1 MKIDS
6 PSSITSREASI
17 RLEWISTRILPGVA
31 VLLLSI
37 PLCQWADSILPDD
50 IVPVYVIYMM
60 SVTVL
65 WSTYMAVQYAFVGI
79 ALTWKNKTHAC
90 TNQTATNESTAQKP
104 VFLLEAMPIIN
115 ESENI
120 DTICKVETIEEIS
133 EAEVVEDVCV
143 AETEELTKENH
154 ASSTYQQGIDDF
166 YQSQAE
172 SQKKKLDTIHEYLL
186 YIMSPFVYEE
196 DMDEFCTDLLR
207 FAMNHNYRPEVEWK
221 RYKTKLSSF
230 DVRHMVWS
238 IATRLGLGKGKV
250 YSNDDCAC
258 YIERRFASLC
268 VTASGEQEPDCH
280 IQQRPDSLRLPWERR
295 TAVSYSFAT
304 GWRERLKLI
313 SLTNPASKHK
323 HHITGHIRYKTLVWL
338 YCVYTFLVINLT
350 QNTAK
355 ISTVIH
361 YTYVFDV
368 IKIHFKN
375 LF

>member
-1 MKIDS
+1 MRIDS
-6 PSSITSREASI
+6 PSSITPHEASI

-79 ALTWKNKTHAC
+79 A
-90 TNQTATNESTAQKP
+90 QTRKAKDKVSIDNSNSHEEDGQTP
-104 VFLLEAMPIIN
+104 VFLLEAMPIVAESNVN
-115 ESENI
+115 ESVC
-120 DTICKVETIEEIS
+120 D
-133 EAEVVEDVCV
+133 AEVVEEI
-143 AETEELTKENH
+143 AEKTTITDSKVISEEANPDNELSTVPTTP
-154 ASSTYQQGIDDF
+154 ASATYQQGIDDF

-207 FAMNHNYRPEVEWK
+207 FAMDHNYRPEVEWK

-268 VTASGEQEPDCH
+268 ITACGEPLSH
-280 IQQRPDSLRLPWERR
+280 NTLR
-295 TAVSYSFAT
+295 
-304 GWRERLKLI
+304 
-313 SLTNPASKHK
+313 
-323 HHITGHIRYKTLVWL
+323 
-338 YCVYTFLVINLT
+338 NLT
-350 QNTAK
+350 VTSNSDQ
-355 ISTVIH
+355 IH
-361 YTYVFDV
+361 CDYPGKDGL
-368 IKIHFKN
+368 
-375 LF
+375 LFHIPLQLGGEKG

>member
-79 ALTWKNKTHAC
+79 AQTWKVKDKVSLDNNNPHEEDGKT
-90 TNQTATNESTAQKP
+90 P
-104 VFLLEAMPIIN
+104 VFLLEAKSIVAESNVN
-115 ESENI
+115 ESVYN
-120 DTICKVETIEEIS
+120 
-133 EAEVVEDVCV
+133 AEVVEEI
-143 AETEELTKENH
+143 AENTTVTDSKDISEEANPVNEQSTVPTTP

-172 SQKKKLDTIHEYLL
+172 SQKRKLDTIHEYLL

-207 FAMNHNYRPEVEWK
+207 FAMDHNYRPEVEWK

-230 DVRHMVWS
+230 DVRHLVWN
-238 IATRLGLGKGKV
+238 IARRLGLGKGNV
-250 YSNDDCAC
+250 FSNDDCAC

-268 VTASGEQEPDCH
+268 KMANGEPLSH
-280 IQQRPDSLRLPWERR
+280 NTLR
-295 TAVSYSFAT
+295 
-304 GWRERLKLI
+304 
-313 SLTNPASKHK
+313 
-323 HHITGHIRYKTLVWL
+323 
-338 YCVYTFLVINLT
+338 NLT
-350 QNTAK
+350 VTSNSDQ
-355 ISTVIH
+355 IH
-361 YTYVFDV
+361 CDYPGADGL
-368 IKIHFKN
+368 
-375 LF
+375 LFHIPSQLCVEKD

>member
-79 ALTWKNKTHAC
+79 AQMRKAKDKVSIDSSNSHEEDG
-90 TNQTATNESTAQKP
+90 QTP
-104 VFLLEAMPIIN
+104 VFLLEAMPIVAESNVN
-115 ESENI
+115 ESVCDAEM
-120 DTICKVETIEEIS
+120 VEEIAEKTTVTDSNVIS
-133 EAEVVEDVCV
+133 EEVNPVNEPSTV
-143 AETEELTKENH
+143 ATAP

-172 SQKKKLDTIHEYLL
+172 SQKRKLDTIHEYLL

-207 FAMNHNYRPEVEWK
+207 FAMDHNYRPEVEWK
-221 RYKTKLSSF
+221 RFKTKLSSF
-230 DVRHMVWS
+230 DVRHLVWS
-238 IATRLGLGKGKV
+238 IAIRLGLGKGKV

-268 VTASGEQEPDCH
+268 VTASGEPLSH
-280 IQQRPDSLRLPWERR
+280 STLR
-295 TAVSYSFAT
+295 
-304 GWRERLKLI
+304 
-313 SLTNPASKHK
+313 
-323 HHITGHIRYKTLVWL
+323 
-338 YCVYTFLVINLT
+338 NLT
-350 QNTAK
+350 VTSNSDQ
-355 ISTVIH
+355 IH
-361 YTYVFDV
+361 CD
-368 IKIHFKN
+368 IQGADGL
-375 LF
+375 LFHIPSQLGIEKD

>member
-37 PLCQWADSILPDD
+37 PLCQWADSILPDG
-50 IVPVYVIYMM
+50 IVPVYVIYLL

-65 WSTYMAVQYAFVGI
+65 WSMYMAVQYAFVGI
-79 ALTWKNKTHAC
+79 AQAWKNKTHAC
-90 TNQTATNESTAQKP
+90 NNQTATNESTAQKP
-104 VFLLEAMPIIN
+104 VFLLEAMPIVAESNVN
-115 ESENI
+115 ESVC
-120 DTICKVETIEEIS
+120 D
-133 EAEVVEDVCV
+133 AEVVEEIAEKTIATDSKVISEETNPGNEPSTVSV
-143 AETEELTKENH
+143 AP

-166 YQSQAE
+166 YQSQAA

-207 FAMNHNYRPEVEWK
+207 FAIDHNYRPEVEWK

-230 DVRHMVWS
+230 DVRHLVWS
-238 IATRLGLGKGKV
+238 IAIRLGLGKGKV

-268 VTASGEQEPDCH
+268 VTAGGEPLSH
-280 IQQRPDSLRLPWERR
+280 STLR
-295 TAVSYSFAT
+295 
-304 GWRERLKLI
+304 
-313 SLTNPASKHK
+313 
-323 HHITGHIRYKTLVWL
+323 
-338 YCVYTFLVINLT
+338 NLT
-350 QNTAK
+350 VTSNSDQ
-355 ISTVIH
+355 IH
-361 YTYVFDV
+361 CD
-368 IKIHFKN
+368 IQGADGL
-375 LF
+375 LFHIPSQLGVEKG

>member
-37 PLCQWADSILPDD
+37 PLSQWADSILPDG
-50 IVPVYVIYMM
+50 IVPVSIIYLMIVII
-60 SVTVL
+60 L

-79 ALTWKNKTHAC
+79 AQTRKTKDKVSIDDSNPHEEDGQA
-90 TNQTATNESTAQKP
+90 P
-104 VFLLEAMPIIN
+104 VFLLEAMPIVAESNVN
-115 ESENI
+115 ES
-120 DTICKVETIEEIS
+120 ICD
-133 EAEVVEDVCV
+133 AEVVEEIAEKTIATDSKVISEEANPDNEPSTV
-143 AETEELTKENH
+143 ATAS

-166 YQSQAE
+166 YQSLAE

-207 FAMNHNYRPEVEWK
+207 FAMDHNYRPEVEWK

-230 DVRHMVWS
+230 DVRHLVWS
-238 IATRLGLGKGKV
+238 IAIRLGLGKGKV

-268 VTASGEQEPDCH
+268 VTASGEPLSH
-280 IQQRPDSLRLPWERR
+280 STLR
-295 TAVSYSFAT
+295 
-304 GWRERLKLI
+304 
-313 SLTNPASKHK
+313 
-323 HHITGHIRYKTLVWL
+323 
-338 YCVYTFLVINLT
+338 NLT
-350 QNTAK
+350 VTSNSDQ
-355 ISTVIH
+355 IH
-361 YTYVFDV
+361 CD
-368 IKIHFKN
+368 IQGEDGL
-375 LF
+375 LFHIPSQLGIEKD

>member
-79 ALTWKNKTHAC
+79 A
-90 TNQTATNESTAQKP
+90 QTRKAKDKVSIDNSNSHEEDGQTP
-104 VFLLEAMPIIN
+104 VFLLEAMPIVAESNVN
-115 ESENI
+115 ESVC
-120 DTICKVETIEEIS
+120 D
-133 EAEVVEDVCV
+133 AEVVEEIAEKTTITDSMVISEEVNPVNEPSTV
-143 AETEELTKENH
+143 ATAP

-172 SQKKKLDTIHEYLL
+172 SQKRKLDTIHEYLL

-207 FAMNHNYRPEVEWK
+207 FAMDHNYRPEVEWK

-238 IATRLGLGKGKV
+238 IATRLRLGKGKV

-268 VTASGEQEPDCH
+268 VTASGEPLSH
-280 IQQRPDSLRLPWERR
+280 NTLR
-295 TAVSYSFAT
+295 
-304 GWRERLKLI
+304 
-313 SLTNPASKHK
+313 
-323 HHITGHIRYKTLVWL
+323 
-338 YCVYTFLVINLT
+338 NLT
-350 QNTAK
+350 VTSNSDQ
-355 ISTVIH
+355 IH
-361 YTYVFDV
+361 CDYPGKDGL
-368 IKIHFKN
+368 
-375 LF
+375 LFHIPLQLGGEKG

>member
-6 PSSITSREASI
+6 PSSITPREASI

-37 PLCQWADSILPDD
+37 PLCQWADSNLPDG
-50 IVPVYVIYMM
+50 IVPVSIIYLMIVII
-60 SVTVL
+60 L

-79 ALTWKNKTHAC
+79 A
-90 TNQTATNESTAQKP
+90 QTRKAKDKVTMENSNPHEEDGQAP
-104 VFLLEAMPIIN
+104 VFLLEAMPIVAESNVN
-115 ESENI
+115 ES
-120 DTICKVETIEEIS
+120 ICD
-133 EAEVVEDVCV
+133 AEVVEEIAEKTIATDSKVISEEANPDNEPSTVSV
-143 AETEELTKENH
+143 AP

-166 YQSQAE
+166 YQSQAA

-186 YIMSPFVYEE
+186 YIMSPFIYEE

-207 FAMNHNYRPEVEWK
+207 FAMDHNYRPEVEWK

-268 VTASGEQEPDCH
+268 VTASGEPLSH
-280 IQQRPDSLRLPWERR
+280 STLR
-295 TAVSYSFAT
+295 
-304 GWRERLKLI
+304 
-313 SLTNPASKHK
+313 
-323 HHITGHIRYKTLVWL
+323 
-338 YCVYTFLVINLT
+338 NLT
-350 QNTAK
+350 VTSNSDQIHCD
-355 ISTVIH
+355 ISGA
-361 YTYVFDV
+361 DGL
-368 IKIHFKN
+368 
-375 LF
+375 LFHIPSQLGSSC

>member
-6 PSSITSREASI
+6 PSSITPREASI

-37 PLCQWADSILPDD
+37 PLCQWADSNLPDG
-50 IVPVYVIYMM
+50 IVPVSIIYLMIVII
-60 SVTVL
+60 L
-65 WSTYMAVQYAFVGI
+65 WSMYMAVQYAFVGMVQ
-79 ALTWKNKTHAC
+79 TRKTKDKVTMENSNPHEDDGQA
-90 TNQTATNESTAQKP
+90 P

-143 AETEELTKENH
+143 AEAEELTKENH

-207 FAMNHNYRPEVEWK
+207 FAMDHNYRPEVEWK
-221 RYKTKLSSF
+221 RYKKKLSSF
-230 DVRHMVWS
+230 DVRHLVWS
-238 IATRLGLGKGKV
+238 IAIRLGLGKGKV

-268 VTASGEQEPDCH
+268 VTASGEPLSH
-280 IQQRPDSLRLPWERR
+280 STLR
-295 TAVSYSFAT
+295 
-304 GWRERLKLI
+304 
-313 SLTNPASKHK
+313 
-323 HHITGHIRYKTLVWL
+323 
-338 YCVYTFLVINLT
+338 NLT
-350 QNTAK
+350 VTSNSDQ
-355 ISTVIH
+355 IH
-361 YTYVFDV
+361 CD
-368 IKIHFKN
+368 IQGADGL
-375 LF
+375 LFHIPSQLGLEKG